1 MMNLCKLLSSKK
13 PEILI
18 TFVVTEEWHG
28 FMGSDQKPH
37 NIRFATVPNL
47 IPSELVRANDFLGFV
62 EAVNTKLEAPV
73 EQLLDRLELP
83 VSTIVADP
91 YVVWATRVASRRNI
105 PVASLWP
112 MSASVFSVLLHIETL
127 EQKSHFP
134 LNNVSEWG
142 DDEVIADL
150 DLPTVLN
157 GDGLQIVKMNLE
169 VVRSIYKAQYLVSSS
184 VYELALL
191 QKSKKTTV
199 NHRRVFGF
207 SMVVESTVIF
217 SLINHDAK

>member
-1 MMNLCKLLSSKK
+1 MIVNLRCHRRVARLHRLR
-13 PEILI
+13 PE
-18 TFVVTEEWHG
+18 T
-28 FMGSDQKPH
+28 H

-83 VSTIVADP
+83 VNTIVVDP

-105 PVASLWP
+105 PLASLWP

-134 LNNVSEWG
+134 LNNVSG
-142 DDEVIADL
+142 AC
-150 DLPTVLN
+150 
-157 GDGLQIVKMNLE
+157 IV
-169 VVRSIYKAQYLVSSS
+169 
-184 VYELALL
+184 
-191 QKSKKTTV
+191 T
-199 NHRRVFGF
+199 
-207 SMVVESTVIF
+207 
-217 SLINHDAK
+217 